1 MPAIHSASIST
12 KLLQQIGGVTV
23 LGPLLVGL
31 EKSVQIAPLG
41 AKMSE
46 IFNAAVIAAI

>member
-1 MPAIHSASIST
+1 M
-12 KLLQQIGGVTV
+12 
-23 LGPLLVGL
+23 GPMLVGM

-46 IFNAAVIAAI
+46 IFNAAVVAAYDINR